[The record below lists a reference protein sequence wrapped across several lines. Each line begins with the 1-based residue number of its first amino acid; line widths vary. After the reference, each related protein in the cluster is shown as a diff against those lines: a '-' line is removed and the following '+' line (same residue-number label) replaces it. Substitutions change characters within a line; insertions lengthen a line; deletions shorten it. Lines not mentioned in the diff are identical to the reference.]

1 MKDSVEISQSAMAD
15 AAAEA
20 ASYLRVLS
28 NPARLLLVCQL
39 VDGPKRVGEL
49 EDALGLGQAYVSQQ
63 LARLRS
69 DGVVSAQKE
78 GRIVTYSLA
87 DERVESLVQVLYAL
101 FCAPPGEDGPQNP
114 A

>member
-1 MKDSVEISQSAMAD
+1 MAD
-15 AAAEA
+15 SAADA

-49 EDALGLGQAYVSQQ
+49 ENALDLGQAYVSQQ

-69 DGVVSAQKE
+69 EGLVSATKE
-78 GRIVTYSLA
+78 GRIVTYALA
-87 DERVESLVQVLYAL
+87 DERLEALVQVLYDL
-101 FCAPPGEDGPQNP
+101 FCAQSEEDGSQKP